1 MQDDPG
7 EGPSKTRRKRDAE
20 ELQTLGERLVG
31 LKPSQLARI
40 PLGDELR
47 EAIEAAQRIR
57 ARGGLRRQ
65 LQLIGKLM
73 RAVDAAAIG
82 AALASLDAVRRRD
95 ADRLHEL
102 EEWRARLL
110 TGSPDALDALAVQHP
125 HVNRVA
131 VADLVR
137 RATCRAGTRALF
149 RYLDEVIP
157 PSSRETSGGKLPGMP
172 DAE

>member
-20 ELQTLGERLVG
+20 ALQTFGERLVG

-47 EAIEAAQRIR
+47 EAVEAAQRIR

-73 RAVDAAAIG
+73 RAADAAAIAG
-82 AALASLDAVRRRD
+82 ALAGLESIRRRD

-102 EEWRARLL
+102 EQWRARLL
-110 TGSPDALDALAVQHP
+110 TGSPDALDALAVQNP
-125 HVNRVA
+125 NVNRGA

-157 PSSRETSGGKLPGMP
+157 PTRRETNGGEAPDVP